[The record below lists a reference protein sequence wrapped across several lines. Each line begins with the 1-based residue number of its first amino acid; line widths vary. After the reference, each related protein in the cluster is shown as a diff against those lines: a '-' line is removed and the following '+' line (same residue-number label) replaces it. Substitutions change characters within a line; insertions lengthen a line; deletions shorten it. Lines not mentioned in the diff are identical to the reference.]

1 MHLCLKDKTRQ
12 TPPLPSEP
20 LRALASLHPA
30 AGGAG
35 PRPAPRSRRPAGK
48 ERLPGRPPG
57 SHLSSSSTVRRGC
70 SAEATTGEAAEVL
83 FFRIPLM
90 GRCEAV
96 EAAIA
101 GRSGCRLRVAAVVE
115 SWRRRG
121 GRCRDPPG
129 SRGAEAGLQQ
139 PHPLLRKPLPASPSR
154 HNDRNAT
161 ADAARRAA
169 LSRRHRTPPPAE
181 EAGLVPQRGSD
192 ADAQAKLG
200 PPSRD
205 I

>member
-1 MHLCLKDKTRQ
+1 MFI
-12 TPPLPSEP
+12 S
-20 LRALASLHPA
+20 
-30 AGGAG
+30 
-35 PRPAPRSRRPAGK
+35 
-48 ERLPGRPPG
+48 
-57 SHLSSSSTVRRGC
+57 SHFWDFLLSSSSTVRRVC
-70 SAEATTGEAAEVL
+70 SAEATTWEVVEVL

-101 GRSGCRLRVAAVVE
+101 GRSGCWLRVAAGVG

-129 SRGAEAGLQQ
+129 SRAAQAGLKQ
-139 PHPLLRKPLPASPSR
+139 PHPQSRKPLPASPSR

-169 LSRRHRTPPPAE
+169 LRRRQSRPRPAE
-181 EAGLVPQRGSD
+181 EAGLMPQRGSD
-192 ADAQAKLG
+192 ADAEAKPG

>member
-1 MHLCLKDKTRQ
+1 MYLKNKTRQ
-12 TPPLPSEP
+12 TPPPLPAP
-20 LRALASLHPA
+20 VPLHPA

-35 PRPAPRSRRPAGK
+35 PRPAPRGRLSAGRA
-48 ERLPGRPPG
+48 RLPRRPPG

-70 SAEATTGEAAEVL
+70 SAEATTGEVAEVL

-101 GRSGCRLRVAAVVE
+101 GRSGCWLRVAAGVG
-115 SWRRRG
+115 SRRRRG

-129 SRGAEAGLQQ
+129 GRGAQAGLKQ
-139 PHPLLRKPLPASPSR
+139 PHLLSPIPASPSR

-169 LSRRHRTPPPAE
+169 LCRRQSSPLPAE
-181 EAGLVPQRGSD
+181 AAGLMPRRGSD
-192 ADAQAKLG
+192 ADAEAKPARLLAI
-200 PPSRD
+200 SRAGRGEN
-205 I
+205 